1 MSARSLFRPTAGRPA
16 LVHDGYR
23 AWLIGAVL
31 AVLAHLFWVGGYIT
45 WFLGALC
52 HEMGHA
58 FAALATGCPAFPAIR
73 LDGHAVTMLNDQIV
87 PLALLMLAG
96 TAWWCWNAREDRT
109 LLVLR
114 GLLLVPLLIALLSKN
129 ARDMLILYAGQ
140 GGELAFAGVF
150 LWRAYTGGF
159 TRSEGERPLY
169 AMLGWVF
176 VFENAMLAGG
186 LMFSAGARAE
196 YLGNGSFGLEN
207 DLVRIASHHLGTGLP
222 GAALPLLLAAIAA
235 PLGAWMLGRLARDD

>member
-1 MSARSLFRPTAGRPA
+1 MSLRTFSRPA
-16 LVHDGYR
+16 TECATRLHDGHR
-23 AWLIGAVL
+23 AWLIGAGL
-31 AVLAHLFWVGGYIT
+31 AVLAHLFWLGGYIT

-52 HEMGHA
+52 HEMGHT

-73 LDGHAVTMLNDQIV
+73 LDGHAVTMLNDQIL
-87 PLALLMLAG
+87 PLALLMIG
-96 TAWWCWNAREDRT
+96 GVAWWCWNARDNRT

-114 GLLLVPLLIALLSKN
+114 ALLLVPLLIALMSKN

-159 TRSEGERPLY
+159 TQTNGERPLY

-176 VFENAMLAGG
+176 VFENLMLAGG
-186 LMFSAGARAE
+186 LMFSSAARNE
-196 YLGNGSFGLEN
+196 YLGNGSFGVQN
-207 DLVRIASHHLGTGLP
+207 DLVRIANDHLGTGLP
-222 GAALPLLLAAIAA
+222 GAAVPLLFLAIATPLAA
-235 PLGAWMLGRLARDD
+235 WKLGRLARD